1 MTLDWF
7 PAFSRS
13 LVASDE
19 AALGQVMAYHS
30 GYPGVRHERT
40 VTVYD
45 DERWVVEDRL
55 ISKETHTYRLHWQLP
70 DWEWELE
77 SREQRLELSLLSPYR
92 RMILVLQSNILLS
105 SPKSL
110 FSIVRAGEIVYSTRD
125 VQPFEGWVSPTYG
138 TKTPAL
144 SLAFEVQSV
153 ASTQFTSEFKFH
165 HEN

>member
-1 MTLDWF
+1 MTLDHSRVF
-7 PAFSRS
+7 PEF
-13 LVASDE
+13 VASDE
-19 AALGQVMAYHS
+19 AVSGMVYHS

-40 VTVYD
+40 VMVYD

-55 ISKETHTYRLHWQLP
+55 ISKETHTYRLHWLLP

-138 TKTPAL
+138 KNPG
-144 SLAFEVQSV
+144 AF
-153 ASTQFTSEFKFH
+153 AGFRSTICSIYTIH
-165 HEN
+165 IGV